1 MTVFRVEKTCD
12 YTIMSNH
19 HLKNHSITLKAK
31 GLLSLILSLPEDWN
45 YTTRGLAAICKEGV
59 DSIGNALRE
68 LEDAGYIVRNKLR
81 DDKGRIKDTEYVI
94 YEQPQE
100 AHTDQANADQPR
112 TENPDMEKPVTDM
125 SYTESPGTEMPAQLN
140 TNRLNTKGAN
150 IHPIQSYQESMDGI
164 DVDTTA
170 QHRQIIMENICYDAL
185 SEDEAIAGRLDE
197 VIDLMEEVL
206 CSNKPYISIAGEDY
220 PTEMVKERFMRLNS
234 LHIQYVFE
242 CLDKNK
248 TAVRNIKKYLLTAL
262 FNAPSTMENYYRAKA
277 NRAVLAMYT
286 ENGR

>member
-1 MTVFRVEKTCD
+1 MAVFRVEKTCD

-19 HLKNHSITLKAK
+19 HLRNRSITLKAK

-94 YEQPQE
+94 YEHPQK
-100 AHTDQANADQPR
+100 AYTDQPNANLLH
-112 TENPDMEKPVTDM
+112 TENSEMEKPVMDM

-140 TNRLNTKGAN
+140 TNRLNTKRAN
-150 IHPIQSYQESMDGI
+150 IHPIQSDQESMEGI
-164 DVDTTA
+164 DVDTAA
-170 QHRQIIMENICYDAL
+170 QHRKIIMENICYDAL
-185 SEDEAIAGRLDE
+185 SEDETIAGRLDE
-197 VIDLMEEVL
+197 VVDLMEEVL
-206 CSNKPYISIAGEDY
+206 CSNKPYTNIAGEDY
-220 PTEMVKERFMRLNS
+220 PTELVKERFMRLNS

-248 TAVRNIKKYLLTAL
+248 TEVRNIKKYLLTTL
-262 FNAPSTMENYYRAKA
+262 FNAPSTMENYYRTKAK
-277 NRAVLAMYT
+277 REVF
-286 ENGR
+286 GG

>member
-206 CSNKPYISIAGEDY
+206 CSNKAYISIAG
-220 PTEMVKERFMRLNS
+220 
-234 LHIQYVFE
+234 
-242 CLDKNK
+242 
-248 TAVRNIKKYLLTAL
+248 
-262 FNAPSTMENYYRAKA
+262 
-277 NRAVLAMYT
+277 
-286 ENGR
+286 

>member
-1 MTVFRVEKTCD
+1 MAVFRVEKTCD

-19 HLKNHSITLKAK
+19 HLKNRGITLKAK

-94 YEQPQE
+94 YEQPQK
-100 AHTDQANADQPR
+100 ARTDQSNADLPC
-112 TENPDMEKPVTDM
+112 TENLDMEKPGTDM

-140 TNRLNTKGAN
+140 TNRLNTKRAN
-150 IHPIQSYQESMDGI
+150 IHPIQSYQDRSMDEM
-164 DVDTTA
+164 DADAAA
-170 QHRQIIMENICYDAL
+170 QYRQIIMENICYDAL
-185 SEDEAIAGRLDE
+185 SEDETIAGRLDE
-197 VIDLMEEVL
+197 VVDLMEEVL
-206 CSNKPYISIAGEDY
+206 CSNKAYISIAGEDY
-220 PTEMVKERFMRLNS
+220 PTEVVKERLLRLNS

-248 TAVRNIKKYLLTAL
+248 TEVRNIKRYLFAAL
-262 FNAPSTMENYYRAKA
+262 FNAPSTMENYYRVKA
-277 NRAVLAMYT
+277 NREVF
-286 ENGR
+286 GG

>member
-1 MTVFRVEKTCD
+1 MAVFRVEKTCD

-19 HLKNHSITLKAK
+19 HLKNRGITLKAK

-94 YEQPQE
+94 YEHPQK
-100 AHTDQANADQPR
+100 AYTDQPNANLLH
-112 TENPDMEKPVTDM
+112 TENSEMEKPVMDM
-125 SYTESPGTEMPAQLN
+125 SYTESLGTEMPAQLN
-140 TNRLNTKGAN
+140 TNRLNTKRAN
-150 IHPIQSYQESMDGI
+150 IHPIQSDQESMEGI
-164 DVDTTA
+164 DVDTAA
-170 QHRQIIMENICYDAL
+170 QHRKIIMENICYDAL
-185 SEDEAIAGRLDE
+185 SEDETIAGRLDE
-197 VIDLMEEVL
+197 VVDLMEEVL
-206 CSNKPYISIAGEDY
+206 CSNKPYTNIAGEDY
-220 PTEMVKERFMRLNS
+220 PTELVKERFMRLNS

-248 TAVRNIKKYLLTAL
+248 TEVRNIKKYLLTAL

-277 NRAVLAMYT
+277 NRAVF
-286 ENGR
+286 GG

>member
-1 MTVFRVEKTCD
+1 MAVFRVEKTCD

-19 HLKNHSITLKAK
+19 HLKNRGITLKAK

-94 YEQPQE
+94 YEQPQNTGDKQPSE
-100 AHTDQANADQPR
+100 DQPEL
-112 TENPDMEKPVTDM
+112 ENPDMEKPGTDM
-125 SYTESPGTEMPAQLN
+125 SYTERPGTEMPAQLN
-140 TNRLNTKGAN
+140 TNRLNTKRAN
-150 IHPIQSYQESMDGI
+150 IHPIQSYQEEIMEEMDM
-164 DVDTTA
+164 DTAA
-170 QHRQIIMENICYDAL
+170 QYRQIIMENICYDAL
-185 SEDEAIAGRLDE
+185 AEDEMIAGRLDE
-197 VIDLMEEVL
+197 VVDLMEEVL
-206 CSNKPYISIAGEDY
+206 CSNKPYTGIAGEDY

-242 CLDKNK
+242 CLDKNN
-248 TAVRNIKKYLLTAL
+248 TEVRNIKKYLLTVL

-277 NRAVLAMYT
+277 NRGV
-286 ENGR
+286 G

>member
-1 MTVFRVEKTCD
+1 MAVFRVEKTCD

-19 HLKNHSITLKAK
+19 HLKNRGITLKAK

-94 YEQPQE
+94 YEQPQNTGDKQPSE
-100 AHTDQANADQPR
+100 DQPEL
-112 TENPDMEKPVTDM
+112 ENPDMEKPGTDM
-125 SYTESPGTEMPAQLN
+125 SYTERPGTEMPVQLN
-140 TNRLNTKGAN
+140 TNRLNTNRAN
-150 IHPIQSYQESMDGI
+150 IHPIQSYQEEIMEEMDM
-164 DVDTTA
+164 DTAA
-170 QHRQIIMENICYDAL
+170 QYRQIIMENICYDAL
-185 SEDEAIAGRLDE
+185 AEDEMIAGRLDE
-197 VIDLMEEVL
+197 VVDLMEEVL
-206 CSNKPYISIAGEDY
+206 CSNKPYTGIAGEDY
-220 PTEMVKERFMRLNS
+220 STEMVKERFMRLNS

-248 TAVRNIKKYLLTAL
+248 TEVRNIKKYLLTAL

-277 NRAVLAMYT
+277 NRGV
-286 ENGR
+286 G

>member
-1 MTVFRVEKTCD
+1 MAVFRVEKTCD

-19 HLKNHSITLKAK
+19 HLKNRGITLKAK

-100 AHTDQANADQPR
+100 VHTDQANASLPR

-140 TNRLNTKGAN
+140 TNRLNTKRAN
-150 IHPIQSYQESMDGI
+150 IHPIKSYQEKIMEEMDM
-164 DVDTTA
+164 DTAA
-170 QHRQIIMENICYDAL
+170 QYRQIIMGNICYAAL
-185 SEDEAIAGRLDE
+185 AEDEAIAGRLDE

-206 CSNKPYISIAGEDY
+206 CSNKSYTGIAGEDY
-220 PTEMVKERFMRLNS
+220 PTEMVKERFLRLNS

-248 TAVRNIKKYLLTAL
+248 TEVRNIKKYLLTAL

-277 NRAVLAMYT
+277 NREVF
-286 ENGR
+286 GG

>member
-1 MTVFRVEKTCD
+1 MAVFRVEKTCD

-19 HLKNHSITLKAK
+19 HLRNRSITLKAK

-59 DSIGNALRE
+59 DSMGNALRE

-94 YEQPQE
+94 YEHPHNTGNKQPRE
-100 AHTDQANADQPR
+100 IQPR

-140 TNRLNTKGAN
+140 TNRLNTKRAN
-150 IHPIQSYQESMDGI
+150 IHPIQSDQESMEGI
-164 DVDTTA
+164 DVDTAA
-170 QHRQIIMENICYDAL
+170 QHRKIIMENICYDAL
-185 SEDEAIAGRLDE
+185 SEDETIAGRLDE
-197 VIDLMEEVL
+197 VVDLMEEVL
-206 CSNKPYISIAGEDY
+206 CSNKPYTSIAGEEY

-248 TAVRNIKKYLLTAL
+248 TEVRNIKKYLLTAL

-277 NRAVLAMYT
+277 NRGV
-286 ENGR
+286 G